1 MTLPDKY
8 VLVIGSSNIDL
19 NIYSERFPTP
29 GETVTGGCFS
39 KSYGGKGANQA
50 VAAKRSGSNTV
61 FVGKIGT
68 DSFGDQML
76 KNLSKEGINIDYVI
90 QDPKNK
96 SGVAVIFIN
105 SAGQNM
111 ISVASGANKYLTTQD
126 IDIIKDL
133 IQNATCILVQMEL
146 SMEVIE
152 KIFSIA
158 SKSIAT
164 KILNPAPFKEIP
176 INVLEKIDIITPNE
190 NELMKLHSS
199 LGFKEIKNLTMEN
212 MKQMM
217 TDIHKS
223 GIRII
228 ITTLGKKGCIVSD
241 KTAKKQYHV
250 PAIQVEAIDTV
261 GAGDCFNGVLAGKLC
276 LGESLHESVK
286 YANIAAS
293 IAVTRKGA
301 QTSIPFSHE
310 LDPQK

>member
-1 MTLPDKY
+1 MILPKKY

-19 NIYSERFPTP
+19 NISSERFPTP
-29 GETVTGGCFS
+29 GETVTGGIFY

-50 VAAKRSGSNTV
+50 VAARRSGSNTV

-76 KNLSKEGINIDYVI
+76 KNLSNEGINIDYVI
-90 QDPKNK
+90 QDPKNA
-96 SGVAVIFIN
+96 SGVAVIFID
-105 SAGQNM
+105 SSGQNM
-111 ISVASGANKYLTTQD
+111 ISVASGANKYLTTQE
-126 IDIIKDL
+126 IDNIKDL

-152 KIFSIA
+152 KIFNIA
-158 SKSIAT
+158 TNWSST

-176 INVLEKIDIITPNE
+176 TNLLEKIDIITPNE

-199 LGFKEIKNLTMEN
+199 LGFDEIEDLTMEN

-217 TDIHKS
+217 RDIHKS

-228 ITTLGKKGCIVSD
+228 ITTLGKNGCLISD
-241 KTAKKQYHV
+241 KTTNKQYHV
-250 PAIQVEAIDTV
+250 PAIEVEAIDTV

-276 LGESLHESVK
+276 LGESLHEAVK

-301 QTSIPFSHE
+301 QKSIPCASDIH
-310 LDPQK
+310 